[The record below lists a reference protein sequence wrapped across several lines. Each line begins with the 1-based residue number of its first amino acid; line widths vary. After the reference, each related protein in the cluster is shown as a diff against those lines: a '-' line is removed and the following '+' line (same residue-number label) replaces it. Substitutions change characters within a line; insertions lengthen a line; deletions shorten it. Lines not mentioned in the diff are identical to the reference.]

1 MAMTKPTTNLH
12 LNELPF
18 APSAQ
23 VLQPSQ
29 DAIQHVNRYPEWDGM
44 MLRSALAEHWGVKPE
59 WVIVS
64 GGGSIGVIQQTM
76 VASGHGAIAYG
87 WPSFEPFDMAANA
100 LGKPIIHVDLKDHA
114 CDLDAL
120 ASAMTSDTSMVIVCT
135 PNAPTGGVIKWTDL
149 AGFLE
154 KVSSDTIVLID
165 EAYGEFADAEASI
178 DSLLFVQKYPN
189 VMLTRTFSKAYGLA
203 GMRVGYGIAQPE
215 LAARIMQAGLP
226 FPVSVPFATAAL
238 GALHDQQT
246 LQRNVREVGTERA
259 RLAARLRELG
269 AEVVEGYGN
278 FVWLPLG
285 KLADKVALVL
295 KNEGVLV
302 KPVMPHG
309 VRISIGTR
317 EDTDNLCRAW
327 QTAGVTQEVLVAA
340 DES

>member
-1 MAMTKPTTNLH
+1 MTTSSTKLH

-18 APSAQ
+18 APSTQ
-23 VLQPSQ
+23 VLKSSQ

-44 MLRSALAEHWGVKPE
+44 MLRSALAKHWGVEPE
-59 WVIVS
+59 WVVVS

-76 VASGHGAIAYG
+76 VASGQGVIAYG

-100 LGKPIIHVDLKDHA
+100 LGKSIIHVDLKDHA
-114 CDLDAL
+114 CDLTAL
-120 ASAMTSDTSMVIVCT
+120 AEAVTNDTSMVIVCT
-135 PNAPTGGVIKWTDL
+135 PNAPTGGVVKWTDL
-149 AGFLE
+149 ADFLE
-154 KVSSDTIVLID
+154 QISADTIVLID
-165 EAYGEFADAEASI
+165 EAYGEFADADAGV

-215 LAARIMQAGLP
+215 LAARIMRAGLP

-238 GALHDQQT
+238 AALHDQQT
-246 LQRNVREVGTERA
+246 LQRNVHEVSAERA

-285 KLADKVALVL
+285 KLADKVASAL

-327 QTAGVTQEVLVAA
+327 QTAGIAQEISA
-340 DES
+340 